1 MNITLDDK
9 KIKKI
14 VYELEDGN
22 LATYNFKNGELYGVC
37 VSSNDY
43 GTETNEMPEKPG
55 LSDSEMIEK
64 LKNSEFMNELEEA
77 KKRFKLGKEIADS
90 FPDKDD
96 DGNTKQPDRKY
107 SDESLKV
114 AKEIIKMDK
123 EGKLD
128 EIIKRRGSGSIDKY
142 IVQELESPFTSE
154 LDYDASACSKN
165 MNLIE
170 QKLLTRLR
178 MTDNDVTKD
187 ESFEKLL
194 ENYNF
199 YKTKKK
205 EIDDKIW
212 AQVPKAQ

>member
-43 GTETNEMPEKPG
+43 GTEINEMPEKPG

-64 LKNSEFMNELEEA
+64 LRNSEFMNELEEA

-96 DGNTKQPDRKY
+96 DGNIKQPDRKY

-114 AKEIIKMDK
+114 AKEIIEMDK

>member
-43 GTETNEMPEKPG
+43 GTEINEMPEKPG

-64 LKNSEFMNELEEA
+64 LRNSEFMNELEEA

-114 AKEIIKMDK
+114 AKEIIEMDK

>member
-1 MNITLDDK
+1 
-9 KIKKI
+9 
-14 VYELEDGN
+14 
-22 LATYNFKNGELYGVC
+22 
-37 VSSNDY
+37 
-43 GTETNEMPEKPG
+43 MPEKPG

-96 DGNTKQPDRKY
+96 DGNTKQADRKY

-128 EIIKRRGSGSIDKY
+128 EIIKRRGSGNIDKY